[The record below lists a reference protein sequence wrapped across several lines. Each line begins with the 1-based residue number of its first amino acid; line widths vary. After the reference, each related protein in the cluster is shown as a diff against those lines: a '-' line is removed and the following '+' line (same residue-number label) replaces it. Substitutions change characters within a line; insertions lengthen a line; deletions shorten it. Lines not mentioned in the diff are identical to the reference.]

1 MKSKELEGKVRWW
14 AIRLCLV
21 GLLLVLIPNLLVAKN
36 NDPKVRELPDRKE
49 LMESEICKK
58 AAAPIDMGFFAKEK
72 PKEAEELKG
81 KIQEYKAY
89 WLRFCSGKFKDS
101 WDENMAMREL
111 YWKSS
116 LLASSLIDQIVPLY
130 PGGYYY
136 HWNRSN
142 ERLAELFTT
151 QYTKF
156 LPAMHNDFAPF
167 FKIKFNFL
175 PDLDQFVF
183 ANRWHARDFT
193 LFFQFEKG
201 LTSFQSQAIIY
212 GNPWEFKYC
221 LYLKRMDWNL
231 PIEKVHLLKSL
242 ITNFRN
248 GIFQPFDLGE
258 ETGILLY
265 LNQEKTL
272 YTCDA
277 KPEEVV
283 PLLKKLVAWEK
294 VFPSSKEE
302 IALFKKFIKN
312 IEAGKMKVIQTSPY
326 TPEIDQTIWQ
336 SDWH

>member
-1 MKSKELEGKVRWW
+1 
-14 AIRLCLV
+14 
-21 GLLLVLIPNLLVAKN
+21 
-36 NDPKVRELPDRKE
+36 
-49 LMESEICKK
+49 
-58 AAAPIDMGFFAKEK
+58 
-72 PKEAEELKG
+72 
-81 KIQEYKAY
+81 
-89 WLRFCSGKFKDS
+89 
-101 WDENMAMREL
+101 
-111 YWKSS
+111 
-116 LLASSLIDQIVPLY
+116 
-130 PGGYYY
+130 
-136 HWNRSN
+136 
-142 ERLAELFTT
+142 
-151 QYTKF
+151 
-156 LPAMHNDFAPF
+156 
-167 FKIKFNFL
+167 
-175 PDLDQFVF
+175 
-183 ANRWHARDFT
+183 
-193 LFFQFEKG
+193 
-201 LTSFQSQAIIY
+201 
-212 GNPWEFKYC
+212 
-221 LYLKRMDWNL
+221 MDWNL

-248 GIFQPFDLGE
+248 GIFQPFDRGE